1 MNCDASPAPKRQ
13 RPGGD
18 HRGSAASRRARKHWM
33 LNQERWNGDGVECD
47 CALGIVSECAGRVT
61 FLTVEADRI
70 VPGGSYGRHNVQPA
84 CRACNAARSDK
95 PMSVFAAAAAA

>member
-1 MNCDASPAPKRQ
+1 MNCAATTASKRQ

-33 LNQERWNGDGVECD
+33 LSQERWNGDGVECD
-47 CALGIVSECAGRVT
+47 CVHCGRRVN

-70 VPGGSYGRHNVQPA
+70 VPGGSYGRHNVQPS
-84 CRACNAARSDK
+84 CKPCNQARSDN
-95 PMSVFAAAAAA
+95 PNWTYAAPAAA